1 MYLYLA
7 QEDGFDRLPGPL
19 RQRFGSP
26 RLVMQLELEA
36 GRRLAR
42 ADVAQVMAA
51 LRGAG
56 FYLQLPPELHPVLF
70 DAEY

>member
-7 QEDGFDRLPGPL
+7 QEDGFDCVPEPL
-19 RQRFGSP
+19 RRRFGAP
-26 RLVMQLELEA
+26 RLVMRLELDA

-42 ADVAQVMAA
+42 VDVARVLEG
-51 LRGAG
+51 LRGQG
-56 FYLQLPPELHPVLF
+56 YYLQLPPEIQPVLF